1 MRRHLVPE
9 FLGYAGTPSA
19 TLIMSSRPARS
30 PLAHRLLYPS
40 IRMLARILATVG
52 WRVKITGLANVPRTG
67 ALIIAPNHQSYA
79 DPPLVG
85 AFMPR
90 EVHFLAKQ
98 ELFRFGPF
106 GWFIRNLN
114 AHPLNRAGDIAAF
127 REAARILKS
136 GGALIMFPE
145 GRRMPRGQFGAPKA
159 GVGALAS
166 MTKTPILPVYVH
178 NSAYMTRFRRVSIH
192 FGPPVEPATFSSYEE
207 LAGEV
212 MRRIRDLKDQVIAG
226 RKAI

>member
-1 MRRHLVPE
+1 
-9 FLGYAGTPSA
+9 
-19 TLIMSSRPARS
+19 MSSRPDCS

-40 IRMLARILATVG
+40 VRWLAFFLARLG
-52 WRVKITGLANVPRTG
+52 WGVKITGLANVPRTG
-67 ALIIAPNHQSYA
+67 ALILAPNHQSYA

-85 AFMPR
+85 ASTPR

-98 ELFRFGPF
+98 ELFRFRPF

-114 AHPLNRAGDIAAF
+114 AHPLNRSGDIAAF
-127 REAARILKS
+127 REAARILKA

-145 GRRMPRGQFGAPKA
+145 GRRMPPEEFGSPKA

-166 MTKTPILPVYVH
+166 MTKTPIVPVYVH

-192 FGPPVEPATFSSYEE
+192 FGAPVDPLAFPSYE
-207 LAGEV
+207 AVAADV
-212 MRRIRDLKDQVIAG
+212 MRRIREMKDRLTSGSVG
-226 RKAI
+226 K